1 MLTKTSVQKEP
12 TLSHFAFIAVLLLG
26 TFTMS
31 ISQSSLSTAYPTLM
45 AAFHLSAATI
55 QWLTTG
61 FMLVMC
67 ISMPL
72 SPWLL
77 NNLSFKTMFL
87 GALGLFDLGSL
98 IIVLT
103 PLSLGSYGFLVMMLG
118 RVLEAFAVGVLFP
131 SYQTGL
137 LEITPKANRGTT
149 MGIAGLVMGSA
160 LACGPIISGI
170 ILKYFSWQ
178 SLFYFFI
185 IVISLVIILAAS
197 GLIKDVI
204 PRKQSQLDW
213 LSVLLPLGLIGLVYV
228 FDLWARSRGNLIIN
242 LTTLVISL
250 IFLGCFVYRQFH
262 LAMPLLELRV
272 LKTFNYVLAILLTS
286 ISYMALIVVT
296 IIFPLYYQEVLHV
309 SPFISGMSLVPGAV
323 FLSILNLFS
332 GKLADKI
339 GFKPTMLIGM
349 LMIICGWL
357 MASLSLSH
365 LSLLTMIICAAII
378 EGGNAFVMM
387 PAVTLG
393 ANSLP
398 NQLVS
403 HGTAVIT
410 TIRQVLGS
418 AGVALATVI
427 LTQVSQQQRLLGV
440 NTLTANLKAYFAVCC
455 TMLGIEL
462 FGFVLACL
470 IKKR

>member
-131 SYQTGL
+131 SYQTVL
-137 LEITPKANRGTT
+137 LEITPKAKRGTT

-213 LSVLLPLGLIGLVYV
+213 LSVLLSLGLIGLVYV

-349 LMIICGWL
+349 LMII
-357 MASLSLSH
+357 
-365 LSLLTMIICAAII
+365 
-378 EGGNAFVMM
+378 
-387 PAVTLG
+387 
-393 ANSLP
+393 
-398 NQLVS
+398 
-403 HGTAVIT
+403 
-410 TIRQVLGS
+410 
-418 AGVALATVI
+418 
-427 LTQVSQQQRLLGV
+427 
-440 NTLTANLKAYFAVCC
+440 
-455 TMLGIEL
+455 
-462 FGFVLACL
+462 
-470 IKKR
+470 